1 MSEAAPPTAE
11 NQAPPVT
18 FYTFVVSLGQ
28 AAMQHLSVDTPSKE
42 DLLLADNTIQTLDL
56 LQQKTKGNLDDEES
70 RLLEA
75 ILSELQT
82 KRSAAQ
88 A

>member
-1 MSEAAPPTAE
+1 MSEAAPPTAH

-28 AAMQHLSVDTPSKE
+28 AAMQHLSVDTPSQD

-56 LQQKTKGNLDDEES
+56 LKEKTQGNLDDEET

-82 KRSAAQ
+82 KRASAQ